1 MARMRVQVDHHWPGG
16 ARTTVIYL
24 DERPPL
30 SPAEREAV
38 DAVLEEAI
46 AALSLPRADAIA
58 LIGCELTEQIADHEA
73 YEREAA
79 RRGVLAL

>member
-1 MARMRVQVDHHWPGG
+1 MARIRVQVDHHWPGG
-16 ARTTVIYL
+16 ARTSVIYL
-24 DERPPL
+24 EPPAL
-30 SPAEREAV
+30 SPSERELV
-38 DAVLEEAI
+38 DAILEEAVV
-46 AALSLPRADAIA
+46 ALPLPRADAIA